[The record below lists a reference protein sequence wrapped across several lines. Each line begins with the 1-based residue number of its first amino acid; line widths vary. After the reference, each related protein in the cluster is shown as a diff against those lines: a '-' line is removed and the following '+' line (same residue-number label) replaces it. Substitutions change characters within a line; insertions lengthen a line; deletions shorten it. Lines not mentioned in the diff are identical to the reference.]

1 MHADI
6 AKLTSMAERAR
17 QSFAAGQAAR
27 PKVDVPVKVFAE
39 YRAPTRA
46 GETRV
51 LFCSPGG
58 RALPVFVNFHGGGFV
73 MGSADDDDVYCRRLA
88 NAAGCAVVNA
98 DYRLAPEHKFP
109 AALED
114 CYDVVRWVHDNAAA
128 LGVDPARI
136 AVGGHSAGGNL
147 AAAVCLLAKARREFA
162 IIFQVLDYPP
172 LDLTLDPY
180 AQESRDA
187 LLTPKAHIF
196 FNACY
201 FNTPADARNP
211 LVSPLLAGDLAGLP
225 PALVIA
231 AEYDPLRA
239 DGERYA
245 ARLRA
250 AGVDATYRLFAGCSH
265 AFTHFG
271 PEEAADEAWA
281 LIAAKLREAFGKA
294 G

>member
-1 MHADI
+1 
-6 AKLTSMAERAR
+6 MAERAR